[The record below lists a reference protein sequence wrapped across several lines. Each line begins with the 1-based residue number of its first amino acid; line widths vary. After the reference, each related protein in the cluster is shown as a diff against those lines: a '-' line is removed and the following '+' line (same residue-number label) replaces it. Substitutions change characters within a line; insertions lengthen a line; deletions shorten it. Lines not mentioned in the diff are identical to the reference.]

1 MKEITKRGN
10 YMKNLKQKLIA
21 GLLVLSAF
29 LYWQNHGLTVTEMEY
44 NGEVPAAFNGYKI
57 LHLSDLQN
65 QSFGKNQKTLLK
77 KIKTISPDAIVFTGD
92 LLDRNKTDVDKALA
106 FMEEAVQ
113 LAPIYFVSGNHDHQ
127 SGCWDELAEGLT
139 EIGVVVL
146 ENGKTTITKGEDEIT
161 VIGLA
166 DKLVNPYY
174 KSVLQSFCNGLEM
187 DTFTILL
194 SHRPE
199 LFEYYVEMGVTLAF
213 SGHAHGGQ
221 IRLPFVGGLFAPHQ
235 GFFPSYT
242 SGMYIEDDTAMV
254 VSRGLGNSVFPF
266 RIFNR
271 PELVVVTLEKN

>member
-1 MKEITKRGN
+1 
-10 YMKNLKQKLIA
+10 MKNLKQKLIA

-65 QSFGKNQKTLLK
+65 QGFGKNQKTLLK
-77 KIKTISPDAIVFTGD
+77 KIKTISPDLIVFTGD

-146 ENGKTTITKGEDEIT
+146 ENAKTTITKGEDEIT